1 MTAQSPVSPDTPS
14 LDPEN
19 GKLLTLAR
27 GARGRAGAAEGAA
40 VRDTDGRTYAA
51 ASVALPS
58 LRLTAVQAAVATAV
72 ASAADELEAVVL
84 VSGARSVDDIDEA
97 SRAVARDLGAPLL
110 ILAAPD
116 GSVVGTTAP

>member
-1 MTAQSPVSPDTPS
+1 MTAQSPVSPDTHD
-14 LDPEN
+14 LDPEDA
-19 GKLLTLAR
+19 KLLTLAR

-84 VSGARSVDDIDEA
+84 VSGAPSVDGIDEA